1 MPRQIIDTESS
12 RPAYNRRR
20 VRRLIVAVLAV
31 ALLAAGAWFLTHPAH
46 GQETPSAAGTQRVQ
60 DAL

>member
-20 VRRLIVAVLAV
+20 LRRAIVAVLV
-31 ALLAAGAWFLTHPAH
+31 VVLLAAAAWFLTQRAH
-46 GQETPSAAGTQRVQ
+46 GQETPVAAGTQAGQYAV
-60 DAL
+60 

>member
-20 VRRLIVAVLAV
+20 LVTFVVTILIVAA
-31 ALLAAGAWFLTHPAH
+31 LAAGGWLYWSHASQAVPAAPP
-46 GQETPSAAGTQRVQ
+46 GKSAR
-60 DAL
+60 

>member
-20 VRRLIVAVLAV
+20 LRRLIVAVLPSPCSQ
-31 ALLAAGAWFLTHPAH
+31 PAH
-46 GQETPSAAGTQRVQ
+46 GSLLTRRTARKLRALREPSGCKMLV
-60 DAL
+60 

>member
-20 VRRLIVAVLAV
+20 LRPRDFVAVLVV
-31 ALLAAGAWFLTHPAH
+31 AALAA
-46 GQETPSAAGTQRVQ
+46 AAGPYSCGARPGNSGRCGNPGGSV
-60 DAL
+60 